1 MQIPPSVRDSLTTV
15 LRELLDGAG
24 EPCWVLNAGD
34 SGLLASLDALSASA
48 ASARPGG
55 RSSVAAHAD
64 HLRYGLSLLNRWA
77 AGEENPFAGADYAAS
92 WRRQQVDDAGWRELR
107 DALAREAH
115 AWLAAV
121 QQPRDVDGMELTGI
135 IAGTV
140 HLAYHLGAIRQV
152 DAAARGPLARD

>member
-24 EPCWVLNAGD
+24 EPCWVLNPGD

-77 AGEENPFAGADYAAS
+77 TGEENPFAGADYAAS

-140 HLAYHLGAIRQV
+140 HLGYHLGAIRQV